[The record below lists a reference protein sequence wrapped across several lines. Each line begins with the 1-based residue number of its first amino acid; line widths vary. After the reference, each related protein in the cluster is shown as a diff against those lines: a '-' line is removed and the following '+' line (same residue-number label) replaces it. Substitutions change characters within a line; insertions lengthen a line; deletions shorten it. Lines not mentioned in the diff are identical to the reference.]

1 MEGHKKRPIQWFSR
15 FSITTAL
22 RTTKTTSIFIFYTW
36 IWLNRTHNII
46 ALEIPVS
53 RILIQVPHGNAIT
66 VITFFTI
73 IDDCSQSVIWII
85 AWESIWCNRSIIT
98 TLMNHSKP
106 CLLQVQWNC
115 KEWDR
120 LLCLIVYY
128 IKLKLMFILCL
139 RVLSNLSKLYVVWW
153 FSLSQLLLEASILLE
168 DLLLSLC
175 AI

>member
-1 MEGHKKRPIQWFSR
+1 MPNWLLLSLLFFISICFWSDSDNMEGHKKRPIQWFSR

-85 AWESIWCNRSIIT
+85 AWESIWCNRRIIT

-120 LLCLIVYY
+120 LLCALVDYGY
-128 IKLKLMFILCL
+128 CETYQ
-139 RVLSNLSKLYVVWW
+139 NYT
-153 FSLSQLLLEASILLE
+153 
-168 DLLLSLC
+168 
-175 AI
+175 